1 MTLRQ
6 SATRLSLYLARQVDL
21 PDERVEPLRFGLEI
35 ITGSLIKGLFIFVLA
50 WTLNL
55 VTEVAT
61 ALFVGSTFR
70 LLAGGAHST
79 GYGRCLFLGLTVYL
93 VTGWVAATYGSI
105 LPPHGLI
112 YLLAAG
118 FLLCCFAV
126 LWWAPG
132 KVPGK
137 RLTSPK
143 RRQFKALSIL
153 YLALWLGGAVYLAG
167 HGYASL
173 ALAGLLAL
181 LAQGFSLT
189 PVGYRLI
196 ERYDSLLTR
205 KQYGKEVTA
214 DVGRV

>member
-21 PDERVEPLRFGLEI
+21 PNERVEPLRFGLEI
-35 ITGSLIKGLFIFVLA
+35 IIGSLIKGLLIFVLA

-79 GYGRCLFLGLTVYL
+79 GYGQ
-93 VTGWVAATYGSI
+93 
-105 LPPHGLI
+105 
-112 YLLAAG
+112 
-118 FLLCCFAV
+118 
-126 LWWAPG
+126 
-132 KVPGK
+132 
-137 RLTSPK
+137 

-153 YLALWLGGAVYLAG
+153 YLALWLGGAGYLAG

-181 LAQGFSLT
+181 LAQRFSLT

-196 ERYDSLLTR
+196 EQYDSLLTR
-205 KQYGKEVTA
+205 KQSGKEVTA
-214 DVGRV
+214 DVGQI